1 MVNPCSACEDDEM
14 CVRSGELGQ
23 IECQEGIETCTHDI
37 GTSIIWATECQ
48 LVKLKWECTDEFIC
62 SIFFADQV
70 LYCSNRRCEYVLIEQ
85 CDLLFG

>member
-37 GTSIIWATECQ
+37 GTSII
-48 LVKLKWECTDEFIC
+48 
-62 SIFFADQV
+62 
-70 LYCSNRRCEYVLIEQ
+70 
-85 CDLLFG
+85 